1 MESSELARRVRW
13 AYEKGRWVRALP
25 LGGYG
30 VVLVLCAV
38 ALRSSVGAGTLVL
51 GAVFTGLLVG
61 YGWRGGVLGRAVVPG
76 VLGGVMPLLVPPLV
90 VASGHVC
97 ASPGCRA
104 FCLLACV
111 GGGVL
116 AGLLITRAAVAAPV
130 GERGRFVLAAGVL
143 ATLCGALTCVLYGLS
158 GVIGLMSGLALAS
171 APGLVLRRA

>member
-1 MESSELARRVRW
+1 MESSELARRARW

-38 ALRSSVGAGTLVL
+38 ALRSNVGPGTLAL
-51 GAVFTGLLVG
+51 GALFTALLVG
-61 YGWRGGVLGRAVVPG
+61 YGWWGGVLGRAVVPG

-90 VASGHVC
+90 VASGHAC
-97 ASPGCRA
+97 ASSGCRA

-116 AGLLITRAAVAAPV
+116 AGVLISRAAPEK
-130 GERGRFVLAAGVL
+130 ERARFVLAAGVL
-143 ATLCGALTCVLYGLS
+143 ATLCGALTCVLYGAS
-158 GVIGLMSGLALAS
+158 GVIGVGLGLALGSTPA
-171 APGLVLRRA
+171 LVLRRA

>member
-1 MESSELARRVRW
+1 MESSELARRARW
-13 AYEKGRWVRALP
+13 AYEKGRLARALP

-38 ALRSSVGAGTLVL
+38 VLRSSVGSGTLAL
-51 GAVFTGLLVG
+51 GAVFTALLVG

-97 ASPGCRA
+97 ASGCRA

-116 AGLLITRAAVAAPV
+116 AGLLITRASSASPV
-130 GERGRFVLAAGVL
+130 DERGRFVLAAGVL
-143 ATLCGALTCVLYGLS
+143 ATLCGALTCVLYGVS
-158 GVIGLMSGLALAS
+158 GVIGLMTGLALAS

>member
-1 MESSELARRVRW
+1 MESSELARRARW

-38 ALRSSVGAGTLVL
+38 ALRSNAGPGTLAL
-51 GAVFTGLLVG
+51 GALFTALLVG
-61 YGWRGGVLGRAVVPG
+61 YGWWGGVLGRAVVPG

-90 VASGHVC
+90 VASGHAC
-97 ASPGCRA
+97 ASSGCRA

-116 AGLLITRAAVAAPV
+116 AGVLISRAAPEK
-130 GERGRFVLAAGVL
+130 ERARFVLAAGVL
-143 ATLCGALTCVLYGLS
+143 ATLCGALTCVLYGAS
-158 GVIGLMSGLALAS
+158 GVIGVGLGLALGSTPA
-171 APGLVLRRA
+171 LVLRRA